1 MYKELCQKMV
11 AFIRV
16 IILRL
21 TSPNPWVC
29 GNPAAGQGQGQPST
43 VSLPGSMPLI
53 LIIFLF
59 IFWQLQKLI
68 LHRQTKLFCDLLQ
81 CAFKTR
87 LTNKG
92 QRWKNVRNYWKRW
105 VITSGWV
112 HNCQDADSK
121 GFLPLFFEN
130 MAWQDVGNFNNFT
143 MV

>member
-21 TSPNPWVC
+21 TSPNPWILWKSSWWSRTRSTLNC
-29 GNPAAGQGQGQPST
+29 PSAGVNASHSY
-43 VSLPGSMPLI
+43 V
-53 LIIFLF
+53 FF
-59 IFWQLQKLI
+59 IVWQLHQKLI
-68 LHRQTKLFCDLLQ
+68 WHRQTKLFWDLLQ
-81 CAFKTR
+81 CAFKTL

-105 VITSGWV
+105 VITIGWV

-143 MV
+143 MI